1 MAIFTAYDN
10 SEILAALQD
19 AAPHAEIHIDDKIA
33 REHSANGN
41 AQREIAGKILA
52 YVAVSD
58 VADIQGVLKSR
69 VNIICQ
75 WFPKAQIRAP

>member
-41 AQREIAGKILA
+41 ARVRSPGKFWHMLQ
-52 YVAVSD
+52 SEM
-58 VADIQGVLKSR
+58 L
-69 VNIICQ
+69 
-75 WFPKAQIRAP
+75 QIFKVC

>member
-33 REHSANGN
+33 REHSV
-41 AQREIAGKILA
+41 RLPGKFSPTLQS
-52 YVAVSD
+52 VT
-58 VADIQGVLKSR
+58 
-69 VNIICQ
+69 
-75 WFPKAQIRAP
+75 